1 MYIFVLPFTEFVN
14 TSLQSLLPL
23 IQVYML
29 LCGKLFFLTALRARA
44 RENMYIGVNLYIL
57 CVCVNSNTQ
66 GMQGILWTNR
76 ELAASAVQTIYTRVQ
91 VLVLNDF
98 SKAKFLYVF
107 FKNYIYSS
115 I

>member
-44 RENMYIGVNLYIL
+44 RENMCIGVNLYIL
-57 CVCVNSNTQ
+57 CVCVNSNT
-66 GMQGILWTNR
+66 QGILWTNR

-98 SKAKFLYVF
+98 SKAKFLYIF
-107 FKNYIYSS
+107 FKDYIYSS